1 MADMREYARSMS
13 TVRHALEKDPAAFE
27 RVHMAVTFADADFVL
42 RSREFT
48 VLTAEDGY
56 GRDVG
61 EPILGDTLSR
71 VDGPAHFD
79 RRRIEAALFR
89 SPALRSNE
97 AGVLEPALERVLGEL
112 RAAGSPVRGDLHDIS
127 EEVLG
132 ENVAALIG
140 LDGLDT
146 PAGRRKF
153 DAYYQDIDNGVR
165 ITWAS
170 AEIQRLADIALVALN
185 RLVDDFIRPSSERRA
200 AILRQ
205 VADGTASESAIPVD
219 LLTLMLQHH
228 ESYGDVDANLMARE
242 VALFITASITTLT
255 NQVCYCVHHI
265 EEWTGTHPE
274 DAGQRT
280 DVRFLSRALQES
292 IRLHAGPVLM
302 RKATNDQVLPSG
314 EAVPAGHYAW
324 VGIRQAS
331 QDTSVF
337 GADAAGFNPWRE
349 VPAAALPYGV
359 EFGIGRHACIGKRFA
374 IGDDPDASNALT
386 GAGILVMRRLYQA
399 GMRLD
404 PGFARTFVP
413 ELLDVH
419 ASMPI
424 VLTDL

>member
-1 MADMREYARSMS
+1 MADIREYARSMS
-13 TVRHALEKDPAAFE
+13 TVRHVLEKDPAAFE

-48 VLTAEDGY
+48 VLTTEDGY

-61 EPILGDTLSR
+61 APILGDTLSR
-71 VDGPAHFD
+71 VDGRAHFE

-89 SPALRSNE
+89 SPTLRSNE
-97 AGVLEPALERVLGEL
+97 VDVLEPALDRILGEL
-112 RAAGSPVRGDLHDIS
+112 QGSRSPVRGDLHDIS

-146 PAGRRKF
+146 PGGRRKF

-170 AEIQRLADIALVALN
+170 AEIQRLADVALAALN
-185 RLVDDFIRPSSERRA
+185 HLVDDFITPSSERRA

-205 VADGTASESAIPVD
+205 VAAGGVGESAIPVD
-219 LLTLMLQHH
+219 LLTLMLQRH

-255 NQVCYCVHHI
+255 NQVCYCVHHV
-265 EEWTGTHPE
+265 EEWVGAHPE
-274 DAGQRT
+274 DAGKRT
-280 DVRFLSRALQES
+280 DIRFLSRALQES

-302 RKATNDQVLPSG
+302 RKAATDQVLPSG

-331 QDTSVF
+331 ADTGVF
-337 GADAAGFNPWRE
+337 GADAADFNPWRE
-349 VPAAALPYGV
+349 VPDAALPYAL

-374 IGDDPDASNALT
+374 IGDDPDAANALT
-386 GAGILVMRRLYQA
+386 GAGIVVMRRLYQA
-399 GMRLD
+399 GMQLD
-404 PGFARTFVP
+404 PASPRTFVP

-424 VLTDL
+424 VLTSP